1 MISFYSSDKFHFK
14 LIDTFTIPF
23 VSSISIFIILCYPL
37 HNSTYG
43 IIMEFYSLQ
52 FLIFLI
58 LSLLFYYFA
67 PKKFSWCILLAV
79 SMIFYSFF
87 GIKNFLFIFLV
98 AALTFSGAILLQK
111 FSDSYSLKKTTCS
124 SKEEKKKI
132 KDEYIK
138 RKRII
143 LAVFLI
149 LIFSILAVLKYLEPI
164 LKGILSFTE
173 KNKADFHILLPLGIS
188 FYTFQS
194 VGYLIDIYNEKYQPE
209 RNFFKFLLF
218 ISWFPQIIQGPIN
231 RFNSLAP
238 QFYERKPITSEA
250 FGRALSLFLLG
261 LFKKYAIANMLV
273 DSIAQIFD
281 TPDLTLTGS
290 VSAFGILMYSA
301 QQYADFSGGIDMV
314 LAVSQLF
321 GINMMQNFRQPYFS
335 INLGD
340 FWRRWHISLGAW
352 MRDYVFYPFA
362 LLKGMQNFGKWCS
375 KHLGKHFGRVIPAGI
390 ANILV
395 FLIVGIWHGAEIH
408 YLLWGLYNGIII
420 ALSDILSPVFSKTA
434 TILHINVKTKAFHV
448 FRIIRTFI
456 IVNIGWYFD
465 RIYNVK
471 HCFSCLK
478 NLFCNFSLSTFQT
491 DITNIIGR
499 FSEGMYI
506 AAFSCVLLF
515 IYSLLKENNID
526 VYSTLKRAPFIIRW
540 GIYVFVIII
549 FLISFMSVTVQQGFL
564 YANF

>member
-1 MISFYSSDKFHFK
+1 
-14 LIDTFTIPF
+14 
-23 VSSISIFIILCYPL
+23 
-37 HNSTYG
+37 
-43 IIMEFYSLQ
+43 MEFYSLQ

-58 LSLLFYYFA
+58 ISLIFYYSL
-67 PKKFSWCILLAV
+67 PKKFSWILLLTI

-98 AALTFSGAILLQK
+98 AAAVFTGSFFMQRI
-111 FSDSYSLKKTTCS
+111 SDSYTANKDDFAT
-124 SKEEKKKI
+124 KEERKQYKSCCLTK
-132 KDEYIK
+132 
-138 RKRII
+138 KRII
-143 LAVFLI
+143 LGVVLAFVFGL
-149 LIFSILAVLKYLEPI
+149 LAILKYFKPI
-164 LKGILSFTE
+164 LNYFLVSAG
-173 KNKADFHILLPLGIS
+173 KNQATFHILLPLGIS

-231 RFNSLAP
+231 RYNTLAP
-238 QFYERKPITSEA
+238 QFYERKTLTSEA

-281 TPDLTLTGS
+281 TPNLSLTGS

-321 GINMMQNFRQPYFS
+321 GINMMENFRQPYFS

-395 FLIVGIWHGAEIH
+395 FLIVGIWHGAELH

-471 HCFSCLK
+471 HCFNCLK

-506 AAFSCVLLF
+506 AAFSCILLF

>member
-1 MISFYSSDKFHFK
+1 
-14 LIDTFTIPF
+14 
-23 VSSISIFIILCYPL
+23 
-37 HNSTYG
+37 
-43 IIMEFYSLQ
+43 MEFYSLQ

-58 LSLLFYYFA
+58 ISLIFYYCL
-67 PKKFSWCILLAV
+67 PKKFSWIVLLTV
-79 SMIFYSFF
+79 SLIFYSFF

-98 AALTFSGAILLQK
+98 AAAVFTGSFFMQRI
-111 FSDSYSLKKTTCS
+111 SDSYTAKKDDFAT
-124 SKEEKKKI
+124 KEERKQYKARCLTK
-132 KDEYIK
+132 
-138 RKRII
+138 KRII
-143 LAVFLI
+143 LGVVLAFVFGL
-149 LIFSILAVLKYLEPI
+149 LAILKYFEPI
-164 LKGILSFTE
+164 LNYFLVSAG
-173 KNKADFHILLPLGIS
+173 KNQAAFHILLPLGIS

-194 VGYLIDIYNEKYQPE
+194 VGYLIDVYHEKYTAQT
-209 RNFFKFLLF
+209 NFFKFLLF
-218 ISWFPQIIQGPIN
+218 MSWFPQIIQGPIN
-231 RFNSLAP
+231 RYDSLAP
-238 QFYERKPITSEA
+238 QFFERKPLSYEN
-250 FGRALSLFLLG
+250 FCRAMALFLLG

-281 TPDLTLTGS
+281 TPDLSLTGS

-321 GINMMQNFRQPYFS
+321 GITMMQNFKQPYFS

-362 LLKGMQNFGKWCS
+362 LLKGMQRFGKWCS
-375 KHLGKHFGRVIPAGI
+375 NRFGKHFGRVLPAGI

-395 FLIVGIWHGAEIH
+395 FLIVGIWHGPELH
-408 YLLWGLYNGIII
+408 YVLWGLYNGIII
-420 ALSDILSPVFSKTA
+420 ALSDILAPAFAKSA
-434 TILHINVKTKAFHV
+434 NILHLNVKSKAFHV

-465 RIYNVK
+465 RIYDVR
-471 HCFSCLK
+471 HCFDCLK

-491 DITNIIGR
+491 DITGIIGR
-499 FSEGMYI
+499 FSEGMGI
-506 AAFSCVLLF
+506 AVFSIIILF
-515 IYSLLKENNID
+515 IYSLLKENNVD
-526 VYSTLKRAPFIIRW
+526 VYKTIGRAPFVIRW
-540 GIYVFVIII
+540 GIYVMVILI